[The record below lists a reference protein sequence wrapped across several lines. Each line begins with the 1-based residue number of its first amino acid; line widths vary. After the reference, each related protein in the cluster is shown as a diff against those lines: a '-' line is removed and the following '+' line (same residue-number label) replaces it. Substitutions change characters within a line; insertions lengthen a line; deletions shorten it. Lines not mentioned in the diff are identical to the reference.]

1 MSALSIYT
9 SNSQI
14 PCTLNNKFPLSK
26 ARDDRKISYITGI
39 ALKLSKYENLPA
51 MEIANAIACDL
62 STKFPEVLNV
72 WIASPGWVYLEVA
85 HTVVAA
91 WLQRLVGPEL
101 FERAAVRKTEQ
112 LSTIADSQ
120 FSVFYVQYTHA
131 RCCSL
136 MRLAQQEKLLLA
148 IDAIPWLNEKQ
159 KLRLNH
165 DAELR
170 LLGKLVQ
177 ATDEE
182 SECSVFGNEFRW
194 EKRAFCLS
202 QAFENFWCS
211 CRIWDEV
218 KVSSPELA
226 QARLGL
232 VMATQSVL
240 RFLLEEKLNTFA
252 PWEL

>member
-51 MEIANAIACDL
+51 MEIANAIASDL

-136 MRLAQQEKLLLA
+136 MRLARQEKLLLA
-148 IDAIPWLNEKQ
+148 TDAIPWLNEKQ

-170 LLGKLVQ
+170 LLGELVQ

-240 RFLLEEKLNTFA
+240 RFLLEEKLNTLA